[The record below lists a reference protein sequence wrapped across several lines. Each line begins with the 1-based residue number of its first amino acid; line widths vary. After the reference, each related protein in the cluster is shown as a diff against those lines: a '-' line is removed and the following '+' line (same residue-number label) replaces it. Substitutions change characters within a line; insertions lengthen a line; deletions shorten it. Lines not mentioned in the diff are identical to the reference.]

1 MDINKVILVGR
12 LTKEIELKSTT
23 NGSQY
28 IQFDIAVGN
37 GKDKEGN
44 ERGADFINC
53 VAWNKAAENL
63 SVYLHKGNRVAIEG
77 RLKVDKYQNEKGENK
92 YKTYVRVETYEF
104 LESKPKDTFVPQEP
118 ESNKV
123 NYTAEE
129 IDSTPLPN
137 DPFENQEQFS
147 FNENDL
153 PF

>member
-12 LTKEIELKSTT
+12 LTREIELKSTT
-23 NGSQY
+23 NGNQY
-28 IQFDIAVGN
+28 AEFDIAVGN

-44 ERGADFINC
+44 KREVDFINC
-53 VAWNKAAENL
+53 VAWNKSAENL

-92 YKTYVRVETYEF
+92 YKTYVRVESYEF

-129 IDSTPLPN
+129 IDNIPLPN